1 MASLSCIG
9 EFPDL
14 VKNVFLTEATNDQN
28 AIAVRFFIRGKPWV
42 LTIDEKLLF
51 VGSSNPYLKFSKRSA
66 DGNALWAALLEKAWA
81 KMKGNYLIAE
91 GGLAENGMH
100 YLTGIPVIRYYTT

>member
-14 VKNVFLTEATNDQN
+14 VKNVFVTQTTNDAK
-28 AIAVRFFIRGKPWV
+28 AIAVRFYIRGKPWV

-51 VGSSNPYLKFSKRSA
+51 VGTSNPYLKFSKSSA
-66 DGNALWAALLEKAWA
+66 D
-81 KMKGNYLIAE
+81 
-91 GGLAENGMH
+91 
-100 YLTGIPVIRYYTT
+100 